1 MRIWFF
7 AVTWAVVA
15 AGVRAESPT
24 PLDAPLARAG
34 TTLIACAPG
43 DHIDTSSDIVRDVYH
58 YTLYV
63 PHDYDDHDRRYPVMF
78 LASPFGDATMGAFA
92 ERLVEDRWLVAML
105 VESRNGTADWLPNFE
120 CAYDD
125 IAARVRVQPGMM
137 FCSGLSGAA
146 RVCSAYPALRT
157 GFRGMILQSAGP
169 WGGRGF
175 MTAGNEDMVVYATF
189 GTLDFN
195 FHHARRIRLFLPERV
210 ARMIE
215 NLRRPN
221 TSGRRRPLSD
231 GRSTGC
237 SKRPWW
243 PVPTK
248 RSSRT
253 PTTGTSPID
262 WRLTNASEATSSATS
277 RTNGCSVCRSS
288 GSSIS
293 AAKRWRLSPAWRA
306 GQRPTRPTR
315 RSPPSM
321 PHGARG
327 RKCARRD
334 DASKGRDLDEIAAA
348 YAAAATAHPG
358 AVFGARAAARGKAV
372 RWETG
377 VYP

>member
-7 AVTWAVVA
+7 AVTWVVVA

-43 DHIDTSSDIVRDVYH
+43 DHIDTSSDIVRDLYH

-78 LASPFGDATMGAFA
+78 LASPLGDATMGAFA

-175 MTAGNEDMVVYATF
+175 MTAGNEDMVIFATF

-215 NLRRPN
+215 IFEGEHEWAPPPVAGRALDWVLEKALVARPYEAILADAYHWYFAN
-221 TSGRRRPLSD
+221 RLAAYERLGSD
-231 GRSTGC
+231 IERYVANEGLQ
-237 SKRPWW
+237 
-243 PVPTK
+243 
-248 RSSRT
+248 
-253 PTTGTSPID
+253 
-262 WRLTNASEATSSATS
+262 RLPEIWQLDLGSEA
-277 RTNGCSVCRSS
+277 V
-288 GSSIS
+288 
-293 AAKRWRLSPAWRA
+293 AALAGMARRAAAYEADPAFAAEHAAWRA
-306 GQRPTRPTR
+306 WSEVRAQ
-315 RSPPSM
+315 
-321 PHGARG
+321 
-327 RKCARRD
+327 D
-334 DASKGRDLDEIAAA
+334 DASRGRDLDEIAAA

>member
-24 PLDAPLARAG
+24 LLDAPLARAG

-215 NLRRPN
+215 IFEGEHEWAPPPVAGRALDWVLEKALVARPYEAILADAYHWYFAN
-221 TSGRRRPLSD
+221 RLAAYERLGSD
-231 GRSTGC
+231 IERY
-237 SKRPWW
+237 
-243 PVPTK
+243 VANE
-248 RSSRT
+248 
-253 PTTGTSPID
+253 
-262 WRLTNASEATSSATS
+262 RLQRLPELWQLDLGSEA
-277 RTNGCSVCRSS
+277 V
-288 GSSIS
+288 
-293 AAKRWRLSPAWRA
+293 AALAGMARRAAAYEADPAFAAEHAAWRA
-306 GQRPTRPTR
+306 WSEVRAQ
-315 RSPPSM
+315 
-321 PHGARG
+321 
-327 RKCARRD
+327 D

>member
-1 MRIWFF
+1 MRIWLF
-7 AVTWAVVA
+7 AVTWFVVA

-24 PLDAPLARAG
+24 PLDTPLARAG

-43 DHIDTSSDIVRDVYH
+43 DHIDTSSDIVREVYH
-58 YTLYV
+58 YALYV
-63 PHDYDDHDRRYPVMF
+63 PHDYDHHDRRYPVMF
-78 LASPFGDATMGAFA
+78 LASPFGDAAMGAFA

-195 FHHARRIRLFLPERV
+195 FHHARRIRLFLPARV

-215 NLRRPN
+215 IFEGEHEWAPPPVAGRALDWVLEKALVARPYEATLADAYHWYFVN
-221 TSGRRRPLSD
+221 RLAAWERLGSD
-231 GRSTGC
+231 IERY
-237 SKRPWW
+237 
-243 PVPTK
+243 VENE
-248 RSSRT
+248 
-253 PTTGTSPID
+253 
-262 WRLTNASEATSSATS
+262 RLQRLPELWQLDLGSEA
-277 RTNGCSVCRSS
+277 V
-288 GSSIS
+288 
-293 AAKRWRLSPAWRA
+293 AALAGMARQAAAYEADPAFAAEHAAWRVW
-306 GQRPTRPTR
+306 
-315 RSPPSM
+315 SE
-321 PHGARG
+321 AR
-327 RKCARRD
+327 AQD

-348 YAAAATAHPG
+348 YAAAAEAHPG